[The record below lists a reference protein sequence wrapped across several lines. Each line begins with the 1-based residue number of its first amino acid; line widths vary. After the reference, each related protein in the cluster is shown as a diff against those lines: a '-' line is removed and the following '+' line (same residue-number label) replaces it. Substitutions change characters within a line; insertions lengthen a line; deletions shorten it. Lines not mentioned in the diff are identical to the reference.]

1 MELSLLF
8 IILLLSISSINGLAL
23 VLRGSRGKVKNEML
37 GAALFFLS
45 LYFLAHFLWFHAG
58 IILDYPH
65 LMRTANPILFFTGP
79 FFYFF
84 VRNSLF
90 DRKGLENKDY
100 LHFIPAFLHVLD
112 LMPFYLLDYETKLKM
127 AEELV
132 KDPSNLDLLAHGFLP
147 TNWVNLFMV
156 LLMTVY
162 FIYSLTLLY
171 RFRPDWMARVNR
183 QKLRDWLFVAVVI
196 FGIFNFSYLGYRVFF
211 SLDVFHMNIDMGVMI
226 KIFTF
231 ATLLSIALLN
241 IYVHLRPEYVY
252 QFEDM
257 PKTSSLFEP
266 EIKTSPP
273 MVEKL
278 EEESE
283 EEQLISKKVLDLLEK
298 EEYFKQAGLSV
309 AELAATLNVGPRF
322 LSTVCQKCLGK
333 STKDLI
339 NHHRVKFAQDKI
351 TSGYLDNY
359 TLDALGKEAGFN
371 SRTTFFN
378 AFKKE
383 FGCSPNEYWKR
394 FQEGMGNEG

>member
-1 MELSLLF
+1 MELSLLL
-8 IILLLSISSINGLAL
+8 ILLLLSISTINGLAL
-23 VLRGSRGKVKNEML
+23 VLRGSRGKVKNDML

-65 LMRTANPILFFTGP
+65 LMRTANPLLFFSGP

-90 DRKGLENKDY
+90 DRKGLEKKDY
-100 LHFIPAFLHVLD
+100 LHFIPVFLHGLD
-112 LMPFYLLDYETKLKM
+112 LMPFYLLDYETKLEL
-127 AEELV
+127 AEEVV
-132 KDPSNLDLLAHGFLP
+132 KNPGNLDLIAHGFLP
-147 TNWVNLFMV
+147 TDWVNLFMV

-162 FIYSLTLLY
+162 FIYSLLLLY
-171 RFRPDWMARVNR
+171 RVRPDWMVRVNR
-183 QKLRDWLFVAVVI
+183 QKLKDWLFVAVVI
-196 FGIFNFSYLGYRVFF
+196 FGVFNFSYLGYRVFF
-211 SLDVFHMNIDMGVMI
+211 SLDVLHMNIDMGVMI

-252 QFEDM
+252 QFDDLALS
-257 PKTSSLFEP
+257 PSLFEP
-266 EIKTSPP
+266 ENKTVPL
-273 MVEKL
+273 MVEKVG
-278 EEESE
+278 EVTE
-283 EEQLISKKVLDLLEK
+283 EEQLIAKRVLDLLEK
-298 EEYFKQAGLSV
+298 EECFKQAGLSV
-309 AELAATLNVGPRF
+309 LELAATLNVGPRF
-322 LSTVCQKCLGK
+322 LSAVCKKCLDK

-339 NHHRVKFAQDKI
+339 NHYRVNFAKDEI

-383 FGCSPNEYWKR
+383 FGCGPNEYWKR
-394 FQEGMGNEG
+394 FQEGSEI